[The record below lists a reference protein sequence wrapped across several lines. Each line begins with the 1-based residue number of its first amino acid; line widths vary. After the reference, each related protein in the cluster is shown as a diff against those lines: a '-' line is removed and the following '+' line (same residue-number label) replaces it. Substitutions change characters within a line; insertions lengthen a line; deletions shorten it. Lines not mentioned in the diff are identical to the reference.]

1 MLFNIALVISAAY
14 TTHELITC
22 KFILESERL
31 IILSR
36 VTISG
41 GMKAD
46 SIPGGEQSY
55 SIETVQLKSPPNT
68 LLR

>member
-1 MLFNIALVISAAY
+1 MYVVLKSDILSDRAWARLGVY
-14 TTHELITC
+14 TRTRTAEHELITC

-31 IILSR
+31 IILPR

-46 SIPGGEQSY
+46 SIPGGA
-55 SIETVQLKSPPNT
+55 VL
-68 LLR
+68 